1 MNRVDKDTNAAGG
14 TGLEDVAE
22 PSPAPDGTGP
32 EDVAEPSPARD
43 TAGREDLPDT
53 ADADGGG
60 EDAAEAPPPG
70 IVEEAPT
77 LEDEVAALQD
87 RLLRQAAEFQNY
99 RRRTE
104 QEKARMMEFG
114 KAAVV
119 QELLDVVDD
128 FERSIEA
135 AHSAGLGA
143 KEQGLP
149 QAFAAF
155 SDGVGLVY
163 AKLRDALS
171 RAGVEVIEAVG
182 HPFDEHLHEALMRQP
197 AAEGQ
202 APGLVVGEIQK
213 GYRMGDRVLRHAK
226 VIVSA

>member
-1 MNRVDKDTNAAGG
+1 
-14 TGLEDVAE
+14 
-22 PSPAPDGTGP
+22 
-32 EDVAEPSPARD
+32 
-43 TAGREDLPDT
+43 
-53 ADADGGG
+53 
-60 EDAAEAPPPG
+60 
-70 IVEEAPT
+70 
-77 LEDEVAALQD
+77 
-87 RLLRQAAEFQNY
+87 
-99 RRRTE
+99 
-104 QEKARMMEFG
+104 MEFG

-143 KEQGLP
+143 EEQGLA

>member
-22 PSPAPDGTGP
+22 PSPAP
-32 EDVAEPSPARD
+32 E
-43 TAGREDLPDT
+43 TAGREDAAEPTSTPDT
-53 ADADGGG
+53 TGTEEQLDEADAGDGG
-60 EDAAEAPPPG
+60 EDGAEAPPPG
-70 IVEEAPT
+70 IVEEAPSP
-77 LEDEVAALQD
+77 EDEVAFLRD

-135 AHSAGLGA
+135 AHSAGLGVEE
-143 KEQGLP
+143 KGST